1 MLCFLYLNIRFP
13 NKGDVR
19 VVLTR
24 IFGIGYQRASY
35 LCDLVGLM
43 KGCDIS
49 MLNKYRFALI
59 IGLIKRYYG
68 VDLILKR
75 NRFNRLKRFLSVK
88 SYNSMR
94 LRFGLP
100 IRGQKTHNNAR
111 TAKTR
116 KINLSNI

>member
-1 MLCFLYLNIRFP
+1 MRIQL
-13 NKGDVR
+13 KR
-19 VVLTR
+19 V
-24 IFGIGYQRASY
+24 FGIGYQRASY
-35 LCDLVGLM
+35 LCDLVGIM

-49 MLNKYRFALI
+49 MLTRYRFALI

-68 VDLILKR
+68 IDLILKR
-75 NRFNRLKRFLSVK
+75 SRFNRLKRFLSVK

-94 LRFGLP
+94 LKFGLP

-116 KINLSNI
+116 KVNLSAL